1 MKYKARSEKSWNGAI
16 KTNYTLPAVSSSLKQ
31 ILIFT
36 LAFVNHRLF
45 FRDTSCWEEVEP
57 GPSPAA
63 NCKMPGT
70 LRVLQGWTAVK
81 VVSLYLH
88 NHPQPQPRIA
98 FSHQCD
104 DDRNRFTFQRFIFL
118 NTETNTKIVFYKE
131 TISLSKS
138 CSVNLFASCW
148 STKYVNPS
156 SDGGSM
162 KLTSVGRER
171 SSISNTFGCV
181 TSTSRE
187 RWTALNMVR
196 CTFLSSEYKPNMR
209 QNQFYVADQHLQTA
223 LNQSEEDA
231 HKKTTSIPL
240 FSIPGSG

>member
-1 MKYKARSEKSWNGAI
+1 
-16 KTNYTLPAVSSSLKQ
+16 
-31 ILIFT
+31 
-36 LAFVNHRLF
+36 
-45 FRDTSCWEEVEP
+45 
-57 GPSPAA
+57 
-63 NCKMPGT
+63 MPGT

-181 TSTSRE
+181 TSTSRD
-187 RWTALNMVR
+187 RRTALNTVHFPFLWIQTKYASEPVLCSWSASADGSQPIRRR
-196 CTFLSSEYKPNMR
+196 CPRENELLM
-209 QNQFYVADQHLQTA
+209 A
-223 LNQSEEDA
+223 
-231 HKKTTSIPL
+231 SIPL